1 MKKELVDRKDIENL
15 VDAFYGKA
23 LKDEKLGPFFN
34 TIPKEHWEKHLK
46 VMYNFWE
53 NVIFFTGS
61 YEGNPM
67 VAHRKVNE
75 KMPMH
80 PEHFHQWIALFTK
93 TVDDLFTG
101 EKAEFTKQRAISIA
115 TVMQIK
121 LQE

>member
-1 MKKELVDRKDIENL
+1 MKKELTDRKDIEIL
-15 VDAFYGKA
+15 VNQFYDKV
-23 LKDEKLGPFFN
+23 LVDEKLGPFFN
-34 TIPKEHWEKHLK
+34 KIPKNHWNQHLE

-67 VAHRKVNE
+67 KVHRKINDTLPLE
-75 KMPMH
+75 PQ
-80 PEHFHQWIALFTK
+80 HFHQWIQLFTK
-93 TVDDLFTG
+93 TVDELFVG